1 MCLSAYIISGMP
13 PVSEEELQ
21 RMWTMLGEAGKD
33 YREVLAKLERLTGQ
47 LEGRIHSPGECPLRE
62 TVEEI
67 RRGTEYSK
75 GVLVGVILAS
85 ALASSGLTVGILKV
99 LGG

>member
-1 MCLSAYIISGMP
+1 
-13 PVSEEELQ
+13 
-21 RMWTMLGEAGKD
+21 MWAMLGEAGKD

-67 RRGTEYSK
+67 RRGAAYSK
-75 GVLVGVILAS
+75 GVLVGMIFAS

-99 LGG
+99 FGG